1 MECLVVGD
9 LHLGGSRFQPAVPA
23 SWQAYDVIIFVG
35 DILDRSS
42 QGPALGRELLK
53 ELDGLDP
60 ETIIVPGNHDFNY
73 YPDFADD
80 LSFVRSIHQSAVT
93 VNGWLF
99 YGLGSDR
106 FDDGSEVRYPDIP
119 ELSDADSNPE
129 RFERQLA
136 DIVEGRSELTDIV
149 DTKHAAEGVQRSLQ
163 LYQNRLE
170 TLDDLAPDQQKEKTV
185 LVTHLPPFGTRI
197 DQLSERNPRYP
208 DRMLGSIAV
217 RSHIRRMSPSFNFCG
232 HIHEGEGAV
241 ELEGC
246 ICLNAGNG
254 STYSIKLDQKG
265 LDAITHR
272 TETLIE

>member
-9 LHLGGSRFQPAVPA
+9 LHLGGSQSQPTVPD
-23 SWQAYDVIIFVG
+23 SWQANDAIIFVG
-35 DILDRSS
+35 DILDHSS

-53 ELDGLDP
+53 ELDGLDL

-80 LSFVRSIHQSAVT
+80 LSFVRSIHRSAVT

-129 RFERQLA
+129 QFERQLA

-149 DTKHAAEGVQRSLQ
+149 DTKYAAEAVQRSLQ

-170 TLDDLAPDQQKEKTV
+170 TLDDLAPGQQEEKTV
-185 LVTHLPPFGTRI
+185 LVTHLPPFGTQI
-197 DQLSERNPRYP
+197 DQISERNPQYP

-217 RSHIRRMSPSFNFCG
+217 RSHIRRMSPSFNVCG
-232 HIHEGEGAV
+232 HVHEGEGAV
-241 ELEGC
+241 ELEEC
-246 ICLNAGNG
+246 ICLNAGNA
-254 STYSIKLDQKG
+254 STYRIKLDQKG
-265 LDAITHR
+265 LDGITHR
-272 TETLIE
+272 TKI